1 MTSGRR
7 VLIAMLDGFGT
18 DYLEASDMP
27 TLRALIKRGVHKTVE
42 ACMPTVTN
50 VNNVGIAT
58 GEWPR
63 VHGITANSYFELET
77 RQERYMDRA
86 DLVLA
91 PTILEKAA
99 AAGVRSALL
108 TAKV

>member
-1 MTSGRR
+1 MGSGRR
-7 VLIAMLDGFGT
+7 VLIAMLDGFGP

-27 TLRALIKRGVHKTVE
+27 TLRALIKQGFHKTVE

-63 VHGITANSYFELET
+63 VHGITANSYFELAT
-77 RQERYMDRA
+77 PRGALHGPGGAGAGADRLR
-86 DLVLA
+86 D
-91 PTILEKAA
+91 
-99 AAGVRSALL
+99 VRRGRASRRRSSPPR
-108 TAKV
+108 